1 MLRHIVTVSTGTA
14 LSRLTGFARDV
25 LTAALLGASPVAD
38 AFLAAFQLVNVARR
52 LLTEGALNAALVP
65 AWLDRRAR
73 DGEAAAAAFA
83 GRVLGTLGLITV
95 AVAVVLGLA
104 MPAVIALVAPGF
116 GSERLDFAVAAG
128 RLMLPYLAFV
138 GPVAVLMGLL
148 NARRAFALAAFAPL
162 LFNLSLIAILI
173 VLLWRGQAAATS
185 ALVLAATVGVAGF
198 LQLAVLGTQARRQA
212 APLKVAF
219 DAPMR
224 RFLARALPGAVA
236 SAMPQL
242 MVLAGVVA
250 ASGAPAA
257 VAWLYFASRL
267 IELPLGLVGVAM
279 GTVLVSE
286 LSHARHDAAAFAQA
300 QRQGVVLAFGLSLPA
315 ATGLVVLAE
324 PIVRVLFHHG
334 AFGAGDVHATGQALA
349 LLALGLP
356 AQVAVKTF
364 AAAFFAR
371 GDTGTPLI
379 ATLVAV
385 VAALIG
391 AAAAVAPFGVA
402 GIALALAVSAWVAA
416 AWLGVRAVRDGHLML
431 GAAAGALAR
440 IVLAA
445 AAMGGALAAARTLWP
460 APAHTAGAALHVAML
475 IAGGIALYGVLLVVF
490 GAADRS
496 TATAL
501 RDAIARGKD
510 GASNDPSRTSRHGGE
525 A

>member
-1 MLRHIVTVSTGTA
+1 MIRHVLTVSTGTA
-14 LSRLTGFARDV
+14 LSRLTGFVRDA
-25 LTAALLGASPVAD
+25 LTAALLGAGPVAD

-65 AWLDRRAR
+65 AVLHKRERE
-73 DGEAAAAAFA
+73 GLAAATAFA
-83 GRVLGTLGLITV
+83 GRVLGTVG
-95 AVAVVLGLA
+95 VLTFALA
-104 MPAVIALVAPGF
+104 ALLALAAPALVALIAPGF
-116 GSERLDFAVAAG
+116 ADERFALAVNAA

-148 NARRAFALAAFAPL
+148 NARREFAFAAFAPV
-162 LFNLSLIAILI
+162 LFNLALIAVLI
-173 VLLWRGQAAATS
+173 VLLLRRDGAETD
-185 ALVLAATVGVAGF
+185 ALVLSVMVGLAGCLQLVVLGAHGRGVATPLRVSFDKEMRGF
-198 LQLAVLGTQARRQA
+198 LATAW
-212 APLKVAF
+212 
-219 DAPMR
+219 
-224 RFLARALPGAVA
+224 PGAIA

-242 MVLAGVVA
+242 LILTGVVV
-250 ASGAPAA
+250 ASASPAA
-257 VAWLYFASRL
+257 VAWIYFANRL

-286 LSHARHDAAAFAQA
+286 LSHARYDAAAFAQA
-300 QRQGVVLAFGLSLPA
+300 QRQGFVLAVGLSLPA
-315 ATGLVVLAE
+315 AAGLVVLAE

-356 AQVAVKTF
+356 AQVAVKTLS
-364 AAAFFAR
+364 AAFFAR

-379 ATLVAV
+379 ATLAAV
-385 VAALIG
+385 MVALIG

-402 GIALALAVSAWVAA
+402 GIALALAVSAWGAA
-416 AWLGVRAVRDGHLML
+416 VWLGVHAVRDGHLVL
-431 GAAAGALAR
+431 GAAAGVLAR
-440 IVLAA
+440 IALAA
-445 AAMGGALAAARTLWP
+445 AGMGGALAAALALWP
-460 APAHTAGAALHVAML
+460 TPAHTAGAALHVAVL
-475 IAGGIALYGVLLVVF
+475 IAGGIALYGALLVVF

>member
-25 LTAALLGASPVAD
+25 LTAALLGTTPVAD
-38 AFLAAFQLVNVARR
+38 AFLAAFQLVNVVRR

-73 DGEAAAAAFA
+73 DGEAAAVAFA
-83 GRVLGTLGLITV
+83 GRVLGTIGLITV
-95 AVAVVLGLA
+95 AAAVVLGVA
-104 MPAVIALVAPGF
+104 MPAVIALLAPGF
-116 GSERLDFAVAAG
+116 EGERLGFAVAAG

-162 LFNLSLIAILI
+162 LFNLVLIAVLI
-173 VLLWRGQAAATS
+173 ALLWGGRAADTA
-185 ALVLAATVGVAGF
+185 ALVLAASVGVAGF
-198 LQLAVLGTQARRQA
+198 LQLVVLGAPARRQA
-212 APLKVAF
+212 VPLRVAF

-224 RFLARALPGAVA
+224 RFLTRALPGAVA

-242 MVLAGVVA
+242 VMLAGVVA

-286 LSHARHDAAAFAQA
+286 LAHARHDPAAFARA
-300 QRQGVVLAFGLSLPA
+300 QQQGQVFAFGLSLPA
-315 ATGLVVLAE
+315 AAGLVVLAE

-334 AFGAGDVHATGQALA
+334 AFGADDVGATARALM

-356 AQVAVKTF
+356 AQVAVKTL

-379 ATLVAV
+379 ATLAAV
-385 VAALIG
+385 VVALIG
-391 AAAAVAPFGVA
+391 ALALAPWFGVA
-402 GIALALAVSAWVAA
+402 GIALALAASAWVAA
-416 AWLGVRAVRDGHLML
+416 AWLGVRAVRDGHLVL
-431 GAAAGALAR
+431 GAAAGVLLR
-440 IVLAA
+440 IALAA
-445 AAMGGALAAARTLWP
+445 AAMGGALAAALALWP
-460 APAHTAGAALHVAML
+460 TPAHTAGAALHMAAL
-475 IAGGIALYGVLLVVF
+475 IAGGIVLYGALLAALGVV
-490 GAADRS
+490 DRN
-496 TATAL
+496 AVAAL
-501 RDAIARGKD
+501 RNAIARGKD
-510 GASNDPSRTSRHGGE
+510 GASNDPSRTFRHGGE